1 MTITTHTLSAAT
13 VMLSGVAGGKLASI
27 TAESLQMPEWL
38 QILTGPLGALGA
50 ALFALRWLV
59 ARLDKSESKFEAA
72 GKQCAKITAVRQWL
86 DTITAPFVLNPAP
99 RNDWPDA
106 PHSFE
111 ETVQEAVAVLASV

>member
-27 TAESLQMPEWL
+27 TAESFQMPEWL

-59 ARLDKSESKFEAA
+59 ARLDKSESKFEQRDLERD
-72 GKQCAKITAVRQWL
+72 KQFQQLVEITSQNHRVIEQNSDILREVK
-86 DTITAPFVLNPAP
+86 DRI
-99 RNDWPDA
+99 
-106 PHSFE
+106 S
-111 ETVQEAVAVLASV
+111 

>member
-27 TAESLQMPEWL
+27 TAESLEMPEWL

-59 ARLDKSESKFEAA
+59 ARLDKSESKFEARDIERD
-72 GKQCAKITAVRQWL
+72 KQFVQLVEITSQNHRVIEQNSDILREVK
-86 DTITAPFVLNPAP
+86 DRI
-99 RNDWPDA
+99 
-106 PHSFE
+106 SK
-111 ETVQEAVAVLASV
+111 

>member
-1 MTITTHTLSAAT
+1 MSLTTHTLSAAT

-59 ARLDKSESKFEAA
+59 TRLDKSESKFEARDIERD
-72 GKQCAKITAVRQWL
+72 KQFVQLVEITSQNHRVIEQNSDILREVK
-86 DTITAPFVLNPAP
+86 DRIS
-99 RNDWPDA
+99 R
-106 PHSFE
+106 
-111 ETVQEAVAVLASV
+111 